1 MAAGC
6 PAGELAAGGTMRG
19 TVMTDR
25 LIRGTFPRHKF
36 RFSVCQSAALCGE
49 AIQRHKADLVSGW
62 LLSESLTC
70 AALTSIHLKA
80 EEKLTLR
87 WMYPGPVG
95 TILVDTTDRGEVR
108 GFPQRLRMLPEVR
121 TLSEAIGGD
130 GRVTATTSLPNRMG
144 HTGITPALFRDV
156 ARDLAFL
163 VSLSF
168 QVETALAVGLVI
180 PPREPIAPVSALGL
194 LLQPLPEADLEAFD
208 AVRQRME
215 QPDFRAWLEA
225 GRRDPEEALARLEVP
240 ETPRQTEEMAP
251 AYVCFCSRDKVE
263 AVLRM
268 LDPSE
273 LTDMIEKQGRAEV
286 NCHFCADAYVFSKVE
301 LQGLLRQSQS
311 GHA

>member
-1 MAAGC
+1 
-6 PAGELAAGGTMRG
+6 
-19 TVMTDR
+19 MTDR
-25 LIRGTFPRHKF
+25 LIRGIFPQHQF
-36 RFSVCQSAALCGE
+36 RFAVCQAASLCEE
-49 AIQRHKADLVSGW
+49 AMPRHKADLLSGW
-62 LLSESLTC
+62 LLSEALTC
-70 AALTSIHLKA
+70 AALTSIHLKD

-95 TILVDTTDRGEVR
+95 TILVDTTPRGEVR
-108 GFPQRLRMLPEVR
+108 GFPQRLRLLPETR

-144 HTGITPALFRDV
+144 HTGITPAMFRDV

-163 VSLSF
+163 FSLSF
-168 QVETALAVGLVI
+168 QVETALAVGLVV
-180 PPREPIAPVSALGL
+180 PPREPIAPVSAVGL
-194 LLQPLPEADLEAFD
+194 LLQPLPGGDLEAFD
-208 AVRQRME
+208 AVRQRIE
-215 QPDFRAWLEA
+215 RPAFREWLESA
-225 GRRDPEEALARLEVP
+225 PRAPDEVLARLDVP
-240 ETPRQTEEMAP
+240 EAPHPTEEVQP

-268 LDPSE
+268 LDPVE
-273 LTDMIEKQGRAEV
+273 LTDMIEKQGGAEV

>member
-1 MAAGC
+1 
-6 PAGELAAGGTMRG
+6 
-19 TVMTDR
+19 MTDW
-25 LIRGTFPRHKF
+25 LIRGTFPRHNY
-36 RFSVCQSAALCGE
+36 RFAVCQAAGLCEE
-49 AIQRHKADLVSGW
+49 AIQRHKADWLSGW
-62 LLSESLTC
+62 LLSEALTC
-70 AALTSIHLKA
+70 AALTSIHLKT

-108 GFPQRLRMLPEVR
+108 GFPQRLRLMPEFH

-144 HTGITPALFRDV
+144 HTGITPAMFRDV

-163 VSLSF
+163 FSLSF

-180 PPREPIAPVSALGL
+180 PPREPIVPASALGL
-194 LLQPLPEADLEAFD
+194 LLQPLPGADLEAFD
-208 AVRQRME
+208 AVRQRIE
-215 QPDFRAWLEA
+215 HPRFREWLEA
-225 GRRDPEEALARLEVP
+225 GSQAPEDVLALLEVP
-240 ETPRQTEEMAP
+240 ETPQLQEEVEP

-263 AVLRM
+263 TVLRM
-268 LDPSE
+268 LEPAE
-273 LTDMIEKQGRAEV
+273 LSDMIDKQGRAEV
-286 NCHFCADAYVFSKVE
+286 SCHFCAAAYVFSKLE

>member
-1 MAAGC
+1 
-6 PAGELAAGGTMRG
+6 
-19 TVMTDR
+19 MTDR
-25 LIRGTFPRHKF
+25 LIRGTFPQHNF
-36 RFSVCQSAALCGE
+36 RFAVCQTAALCEE
-49 AIQRHKADLVSGW
+49 AIRRHHADWLSGW
-62 LLSESLTC
+62 LLSEALTC

-108 GFPQRLRMLPEVR
+108 GFPQRLRLMPEFR
-121 TLSEAIGGD
+121 TLAEAIGGD

-144 HTGITPALFRDV
+144 HTGITPAMFRDV

-163 VSLSF
+163 FSLSF

-180 PPREPIAPVSALGL
+180 PPREPIAPASAVGL
-194 LLQPLPEADLEAFD
+194 LLQPLPGANLEDFE
-208 AVRQRME
+208 AVRQRIE
-215 QPDFRAWLEA
+215 HPALREWLEA
-225 GRRDPEEALARLEVP
+225 APRAPEDVLARLEVP
-240 ETPRQTEEMAP
+240 EAPQLAEDVRP

-268 LDPSE
+268 LDPAE

-286 NCHFCADAYVFSKVE
+286 SCHFCADAYVFSKVE